1 MADESEV
8 MPDDVNMTQDP
19 DLFTDPQGDVEDAE
33 VAPAPEAEEQGAPEA
48 LLEEPEEAP
57 LEPEL
62 FYEDENGQ
70 PLNAEEATIL
80 VLHFLQRMRKRIV
93 TPRKA
98 VLNDDNVF
106 VVEVD
111 LKESKATI
119 HINAETREIVE
130 YFIEPLVKEVKP
142 LPIPIRRLAIG
153 LAVGLSLLVV
163 YIFQK
168 PVLDALSPILSAVTS
183 DHLIIGGAVLIAA
196 GGVVWW
202 RRRG

>member
-1 MADESEV
+1 MANESEV
-8 MPDDVNMTQDP
+8 MPDDVNMTQNP

-33 VAPAPEAEEQGAPEA
+33 VAPAPGAEEQGAPEA

-62 FYEDENGQ
+62 FYDEEEQ

-80 VLHFLQRMRKRIV
+80 VLHFLQRMRKRII

-98 VLNDDNVF
+98 VLNEDNVF
-106 VVEVD
+106 VIEVD
-111 LKESKATI
+111 LNQAKATI

-130 YFIEPLVKEVKP
+130 YIIEPIVKEAKP

-163 YIFQK
+163 YVFQK
-168 PVLDALSPILSAVTS
+168 PVLDALTPILSAVTS
-183 DHLIIGGAVLIAA
+183 DHLIIGGAVLIVA

>member
-1 MADESEV
+1 MTADSEV

-19 DLFTDPQGDVEDAE
+19 DLFSDPHADVEDAE
-33 VAPAPEAEEQGAPEA
+33 VMPASGAEEQEA
-48 LLEEPEEAP
+48 SEDLLEEPEEDP

-62 FYEDENGQ
+62 FYEEGQ

-111 LKESKATI
+111 LREAKATI

-130 YFIEPLVKEVKP
+130 YFIEPVVKEAKP
-142 LPIPIRRLAIG
+142 LPIPMRRLAIG
-153 LAVGLSLLVV
+153 LGAALSFVVV
-163 YIFQK
+163 YVFQK
-168 PVLDALSPILSAVTS
+168 PVLDALSPILSSITS
-183 DHLIIGGAVLIAA
+183 DHLIIGGAVLIVA

>member
-19 DLFTDPQGDVEDAE
+19 DLFTDPQGDVENAE
-33 VAPAPEAEEQGAPEA
+33 VAPAPGAEEQGAPEA

-62 FYEDENGQ
+62 FYDEEEQ

-80 VLHFLQRMRKRIV
+80 VLHFLQRMRKRII

-98 VLNDDNVF
+98 VLNEDNVF

-111 LKESKATI
+111 LKEAKATI

-130 YFIEPLVKEVKP
+130 YFIEPIVKEVKP

-153 LAVGLSLLVV
+153 LAGFLSLLVV
-163 YIFQK
+163 YVFQK

-183 DHLIIGGAVLIAA
+183 DHLIIGGAVLIVA

>member
-1 MADESEV
+1 MANESEV

-33 VAPAPEAEEQGAPEA
+33 VAPAPGAEEQGAPET
-48 LLEEPEEAP
+48 LLEEPEESP
-57 LEPEL
+57 IEPEL
-62 FYEDENGQ
+62 LYDNEEEQ

-80 VLHFLQRMRKRIV
+80 VLHFLQRMRKRII

-98 VLNDDNVF
+98 VLNEDNVF
-106 VVEVD
+106 VIEVD
-111 LKESKATI
+111 LKEAKATI

-130 YFIEPLVKEVKP
+130 YIIEPIVKEVKP

-153 LAVGLSLLVV
+153 LAGFLSLLVV
-163 YIFQK
+163 YVFQK
-168 PVLDALSPILSAVTS
+168 PVLDALSPILSTITS
-183 DHLIIGGAVLIAA
+183 DHLIIGGAVLIVA

>member
-19 DLFTDPQGDVEDAE
+19 DLFTDPQGDVENAE
-33 VAPAPEAEEQGAPEA
+33 VAPAPGAEEQGAPEA

-62 FYEDENGQ
+62 FYDEEEQ

-80 VLHFLQRMRKRIV
+80 VLHFLQRMRKRII

-98 VLNDDNVF
+98 VLNEDNVF

-111 LKESKATI
+111 LNQAKATI

-130 YFIEPLVKEVKP
+130 YIIEPIVKEAKP

-163 YIFQK
+163 YVFQK

-183 DHLIIGGAVLIAA
+183 DHLIIGSAVLIVA

>member
-1 MADESEV
+1 MANESEV

-33 VAPAPEAEEQGAPEA
+33 VAPAPGAEEQGAPET

-62 FYEDENGQ
+62 LYDEEEQ

-80 VLHFLQRMRKRIV
+80 VLHFLQRMRKRII

-98 VLNDDNVF
+98 VLNEDNVF
-106 VVEVD
+106 VIEVD
-111 LKESKATI
+111 LKEAKATI

-130 YFIEPLVKEVKP
+130 YIIEPIVKEIKP

-153 LAVGLSLLVV
+153 LAGFLSLLVV
-163 YIFQK
+163 YVFQK
-168 PVLDALSPILSAVTS
+168 PVLDALSPILSTITS
-183 DHLIIGGAVLIAA
+183 DHLIIGGAVLIVA
-196 GGVVWW
+196 GGVGWW

>member
-19 DLFTDPQGDVEDAE
+19 DLFTDPQGDVENAE
-33 VAPAPEAEEQGAPEA
+33 VAPAPGAEEQGAPEA

-62 FYEDENGQ
+62 FYDEEEQ

-80 VLHFLQRMRKRIV
+80 VLPFLQRMRKRII

-98 VLNDDNVF
+98 VLNEDNVF

-111 LKESKATI
+111 LKEAKATI

-130 YFIEPLVKEVKP
+130 YIIEPIVKEAKP

-163 YIFQK
+163 YVFQK

-183 DHLIIGGAVLIAA
+183 DHLIIGGAVLIVA

>member
-19 DLFTDPQGDVEDAE
+19 DLFTDPQGDVENAE
-33 VAPAPEAEEQGAPEA
+33 VAPAPGAEEQGAPEA

-62 FYEDENGQ
+62 FYDEEEQ

-80 VLHFLQRMRKRIV
+80 VLHFLQRMRKRII

-98 VLNDDNVF
+98 VLNEDNVF

-111 LKESKATI
+111 LKEAKATI

-130 YFIEPLVKEVKP
+130 YIIEPIVKEIKP

-153 LAVGLSLLVV
+153 LAGFLSLLVV
-163 YIFQK
+163 YVFQK

-183 DHLIIGGAVLIAA
+183 DHLIIGGAVLIVA

>member
-19 DLFTDPQGDVEDAE
+19 DLFTDPQGDVENAE
-33 VAPAPEAEEQGAPEA
+33 VAPAPGAEEQGAPEA

-62 FYEDENGQ
+62 FYDEEEQ

-98 VLNDDNVF
+98 VLNEDNVF

-111 LKESKATI
+111 LNQAKATI

-130 YFIEPLVKEVKP
+130 YIIEPIVKEAKP

-153 LAVGLSLLVV
+153 LAGVLSLLVV
-163 YIFQK
+163 YVFQK
-168 PVLDALSPILSAVTS
+168 PVLDALSPILSTITS
-183 DHLIIGGAVLIAA
+183 DHLIIGGAVLIVA

>member
-1 MADESEV
+1 MANESEV

-33 VAPAPEAEEQGAPEA
+33 VAPAPGAEEQGTPET
-48 LLEEPEEAP
+48 LLEEPEESP
-57 LEPEL
+57 IEPEL
-62 FYEDENGQ
+62 LYDNEEEQ

-80 VLHFLQRMRKRIV
+80 VLHFLQRMRKRII

-98 VLNDDNVF
+98 VLNEDNVF

-111 LKESKATI
+111 LNQAKATI

-130 YFIEPLVKEVKP
+130 YIIEPIVKEAKP

-153 LAVGLSLLVV
+153 LAGFLSLLVV
-163 YIFQK
+163 YVFQK

-183 DHLIIGGAVLIAA
+183 DHLIIGGAVLIVA

>member
-19 DLFTDPQGDVEDAE
+19 DLFTDPQGDVENAE
-33 VAPAPEAEEQGAPEA
+33 VAPAPGAEEQGAPEA

-62 FYEDENGQ
+62 FYDEEEQ

-80 VLHFLQRMRKRIV
+80 VLHFLQRMRKRII

-98 VLNDDNVF
+98 VLNEDNVF

-111 LKESKATI
+111 LNQAKATI

-130 YFIEPLVKEVKP
+130 YFIEPVVKEVKP

-153 LAVGLSLLVV
+153 LAVFLSLLVV
-163 YIFQK
+163 YVFQK
-168 PVLDALSPILSAVTS
+168 PVLDALSPILSTITS
-183 DHLIIGGAVLIAA
+183 DHLIIGGTVLIVA

>member
-19 DLFTDPQGDVEDAE
+19 DLFTDPQGDVENAE
-33 VAPAPEAEEQGAPEA
+33 VAPAPGAEEQGAPEA

-62 FYEDENGQ
+62 FYDEEEQ

-80 VLHFLQRMRKRIV
+80 VLHFLQRMRKRII

-98 VLNDDNVF
+98 VLNEDNVF

-111 LKESKATI
+111 LKEAKATI

-130 YFIEPLVKEVKP
+130 YIIEPIVKEVKP

-153 LAVGLSLLVV
+153 LAVFLSLLVV
-163 YIFQK
+163 YVFQK

-183 DHLIIGGAVLIAA
+183 DHLIIGGAVLIVA

>member
-1 MADESEV
+1 MANESEV

-19 DLFTDPQGDVEDAE
+19 DLFTDPQGDVENAE
-33 VAPAPEAEEQGAPEA
+33 VAPAPGAEEQGAPET
-48 LLEEPEEAP
+48 LLEEPEEVP

-62 FYEDENGQ
+62 LYDEEEQ

-80 VLHFLQRMRKRIV
+80 VLHFLQRMRKRII

-119 HINAETREIVE
+119 HINAETREILE
-130 YFIEPLVKEVKP
+130 YIIEPIVKEIKP

-153 LAVGLSLLVV
+153 LAGFLSLLVV
-163 YIFQK
+163 YVFQK

-183 DHLIIGGAVLIAA
+183 DHLIIGGAVLIVA

>member
-19 DLFTDPQGDVEDAE
+19 DLFTDPQGDVENAE
-33 VAPAPEAEEQGAPEA
+33 VAPAPGAEEQGAPEA

-62 FYEDENGQ
+62 FYDEEEQ

-80 VLHFLQRMRKRIV
+80 VLHFLQRMRKRII

-98 VLNDDNVF
+98 VLNEDNVF

-111 LKESKATI
+111 LNQAKATI

-130 YFIEPLVKEVKP
+130 YIIEPIVKEVKP

-153 LAVGLSLLVV
+153 LAGFLSLLVV
-163 YIFQK
+163 YVFQK

-183 DHLIIGGAVLIAA
+183 DHLIIGGAVLIVA

>member
-1 MADESEV
+1 MTAESEV

-19 DLFTDPQGDVEDAE
+19 DLFTDPQGDVENAE
-33 VAPAPEAEEQGAPEA
+33 VAPAPGAEEQGAPEA

-62 FYEDENGQ
+62 FYDEEEQ

-80 VLHFLQRMRKRIV
+80 VLHFLQRMRKRII

-111 LKESKATI
+111 LKEAKATI

-130 YFIEPLVKEVKP
+130 YIIEPIVKEAKP

-153 LAVGLSLLVV
+153 LAVVLSLLVV
-163 YIFQK
+163 YVFQQ

-183 DHLIIGGAVLIAA
+183 DHLIIGGAVLIVA

>member
-1 MADESEV
+1 MADDSEV

-19 DLFTDPQGDVEDAE
+19 DLFTDPQGDVENAE
-33 VAPAPEAEEQGAPEA
+33 IAPAPGAEEQGAPEA
-48 LLEEPEEAP
+48 LLEEPEEVP

-62 FYEDENGQ
+62 FYDEEEQ

-80 VLHFLQRMRKRIV
+80 VLHFLQRMRKRII

-111 LKESKATI
+111 LKEAKATI

-163 YIFQK
+163 YVFQQ

-183 DHLIIGGAVLIAA
+183 DHLIIGGAVLIVA

>member
-1 MADESEV
+1 MANESEI

-33 VAPAPEAEEQGAPEA
+33 VAPAPGAEEQGAPET

-62 FYEDENGQ
+62 LYDEEEQ

-80 VLHFLQRMRKRIV
+80 VLHFLQRMRKRII

-98 VLNDDNVF
+98 VLNEDNVF
-106 VVEVD
+106 VIEVD
-111 LKESKATI
+111 LKEAKATI

-130 YFIEPLVKEVKP
+130 YIIEPIVKEIKP

-153 LAVGLSLLVV
+153 LAGFLSLLVV
-163 YIFQK
+163 YVFQK
-168 PVLDALSPILSAVTS
+168 PVLDALSPILSTITS
-183 DHLIIGGAVLIAA
+183 DHLIIGGAVLIVA

>member
-19 DLFTDPQGDVEDAE
+19 DLFTDPQGDVENAE
-33 VAPAPEAEEQGAPEA
+33 VAPAPGAEEQGAPEA

-62 FYEDENGQ
+62 FYDEEEQ

-80 VLHFLQRMRKRIV
+80 VLHFLQRMRKRII

-98 VLNDDNVF
+98 VLNEDNVF

-111 LKESKATI
+111 LKEAKATI

-130 YFIEPLVKEVKP
+130 YIIEPIVKEVKP

-153 LAVGLSLLVV
+153 LAGFLSLLVV
-163 YIFQK
+163 YVFQK

-183 DHLIIGGAVLIAA
+183 DHLIIGGAVLIVA

>member
-1 MADESEV
+1 

-33 VAPAPEAEEQGAPEA
+33 VAPAPGAEEQGAPET

-62 FYEDENGQ
+62 LYDEEEQ

-80 VLHFLQRMRKRIV
+80 VLHFLQRMRKRII

-98 VLNDDNVF
+98 VLNEDNVF
-106 VVEVD
+106 VIEVD
-111 LKESKATI
+111 LKEAKATI

-130 YFIEPLVKEVKP
+130 YIIEPIVKEIKP

-153 LAVGLSLLVV
+153 LAGFLSLLVV
-163 YIFQK
+163 YVFQK
-168 PVLDALSPILSAVTS
+168 PVLDALSPILSTITS
-183 DHLIIGGAVLIAA
+183 DHLIIGGAVLIVA

>member
-1 MADESEV
+1 MANESEV

-33 VAPAPEAEEQGAPEA
+33 VAPAPGAEEQGAPET

-62 FYEDENGQ
+62 LYDEEEQ

-80 VLHFLQRMRKRIV
+80 VLHFLQRMRKRII

-98 VLNDDNVF
+98 VLNEDNVF
-106 VVEVD
+106 VIEVD
-111 LKESKATI
+111 LKEAKATI

-130 YFIEPLVKEVKP
+130 YIIEPIVKEIKP

-153 LAVGLSLLVV
+153 LAGFLSLLVV
-163 YIFQK
+163 YVFQK

-183 DHLIIGGAVLIAA
+183 DHLIIGGAVLIVA

>member
-1 MADESEV
+1 MANESEV

-33 VAPAPEAEEQGAPEA
+33 VAPAPGAEEQGAPEA

-62 FYEDENGQ
+62 FYDEEEQ

-80 VLHFLQRMRKRIV
+80 VLHFLQRMRKRII

-98 VLNDDNVF
+98 VLNEDNVF
-106 VVEVD
+106 VIEVD
-111 LKESKATI
+111 LKEAKATI

-130 YFIEPLVKEVKP
+130 YFIEPIVKEVKP

-153 LAVGLSLLVV
+153 LAVFLSLLVV
-163 YIFQK
+163 YVFQK

-183 DHLIIGGAVLIAA
+183 DHLIIGGAVLIVA